1 MSTACAALTRIA
13 TFRIPSLHSFNLIVS
28 RGSVVDFSYQ
38 ANNIQSAIVNAA
50 NEKCLGG
57 GGVDGAI
64 SSAGGTNLYQDRL
77 NLPIVNGIR
86 CKTGTAV
93 LTGPNTYD
101 KLHTSHVIH
110 AVGPNYHQYKSL
122 EEGDIL
128 LSSAYTSSLQCAKDF
143 HLEAVAFSLLS
154 AGVYRGR
161 RTVKEVLQIGLEAIY
176 DFDGYEELNE
186 VHMCAFSEIEANT
199 LLENANDM
207 GLKSIGE
214 SESSQCNIL

>member
-1 MSTACAALTRIA
+1 MSTACAALTRVA
-13 TFRIPSLHSFNLIVS
+13 TFRVPSLQSFNLIVS

-64 SSAGGTNLYQDRL
+64 SSAGGANLYQDRL
-77 NLPIVNGIR
+77 NLAIDDNGIR

-143 HLEAVAFSLLS
+143 HLEAVAFSLFQAKAACVMLC
-154 AGVYRGR
+154 Y
-161 RTVKEVLQIGLEAIY
+161 Y
-176 DFDGYEELNE
+176 N
-186 VHMCAFSEIEANT
+186 
-199 LLENANDM
+199 NDEFTYF
-207 GLKSIGE
+207 KSITAVG
-214 SESSQCNIL
+214 SIVLVRDMKNALLY

>member
-1 MSTACAALTRIA
+1 MSTACSLSRLA
-13 TFRIPSLHSFNLIVS
+13 TFRVPSLHAFNLIIS

-38 ANNIQSAIVNAA
+38 TNNIQSAIVNAA

-64 SSAGGTNLYQDRL
+64 SSAGGANLYQDRL
-77 NLPIVNGIR
+77 NLPIDDNGIR

-110 AVGPNYHQYKSL
+110 AVGPNYRQYKSL

-154 AGVYRGR
+154 AGVYRGQ

-186 VHMCAFSEIEANT
+186 VHMCSFSEIEAKHYWR
-199 LLENANDM
+199 LQMIWA
-207 GLKSIGE
+207 
-214 SESSQCNIL
+214 